1 MATVANGAAHSVSGS
16 RTRVTVGDLVHALE
30 GEVVCCEDQL
40 GRPVEAF
47 AASDLLSDV
56 LAFEKQ
62 DYALLT
68 GLTNAQIVRTAD
80 ITGASC
86 IVIVRNKQP
95 QQAAVALAQASR
107 IPIVMARC
115 TMFEAC
121 ALLSR
126 LAEPQHD
133 AVSRTPDSPGT

>member
-1 MATVANGAAHSVSGS
+1 MVSPKIDGVAGIQGEAIRMTVS
-16 RTRVTVGDLVHALE
+16 DLVRVLE
-30 GEVVCCEDQL
+30 AEVVCCEDHL
-40 GRPVEAF
+40 GRRVMAF

-86 IVIVRNKQP
+86 IVIVRNKKP
-95 QQAAVALAQASR
+95 QQAAVALAQASG
-107 IPIVMARC
+107 IPIILAPC
-115 TMFEAC
+115 SMFEAC
-121 ALLSR
+121 AQLSR
-126 LAEPQHD
+126 LAEPHHD
-133 AVSRTPDSPGT
+133 AVSRTSDTPGT

>member
-1 MATVANGAAHSVSGS
+1 MATGTSGNAETAS
-16 RTRVTVGDLVHALE
+16 GKSGKVTVGDLLRALE

-40 GRPVEAF
+40 GRAVEAF
-47 AASDLLSDV
+47 AASDLLSDI

-95 QQAAVALAQASR
+95 QQGAVALAQNSG
-107 IPIVMARC
+107 IPIILAPC

-121 ALLSR
+121 ARLSR
-126 LAEPQHD
+126 LADSHHD
-133 AVSRTPDSPGT
+133 AVPRTPNPSGT

>member
-1 MATVANGAAHSVSGS
+1 MGTSTQGGTAESPVAAVS
-16 RTRVTVGDLVHALE
+16 TTVGDLVRALDA
-30 GEVVCCEDQL
+30 EVVCCEEHL
-40 GRPVEAF
+40 GRRVMAF

-56 LAFEKQ
+56 LAFEKH

-86 IVIVRNKQP
+86 IVIVRNKKP
-95 QQAAVALAQASR
+95 QQAAVALAQASG
-107 IPIVMARC
+107 IPIMLAPC

-121 ALLSR
+121 AQLSR
-126 LAEPQHD
+126 LAEPHHGG
-133 AVSRTPDSPGT
+133 VSRTADPSGT

>member
-1 MATVANGAAHSVSGS
+1 MVTGGSDSGEGVQGN
-16 RTRVTVGDLVHALE
+16 RPRVTVADLVRVLE
-30 GEVVCCEDQL
+30 AEVVCCEDHL
-40 GRPVEAF
+40 GRSVLAF

-86 IVIVRNKQP
+86 IVIVRNKKP
-95 QQAAVALAQASR
+95 QQAAVALAQASG
-107 IPIVMARC
+107 IPIILVSC
-115 TMFEAC
+115 SMFEAC
-121 ALLSR
+121 AQLSR
-126 LAEPQHD
+126 LAEPHHD
-133 AVSRTPDSPGT
+133 AVPRTSDPSGP

>member
-1 MATVANGAAHSVSGS
+1 M
-16 RTRVTVGDLVHALE
+16 TVGDLVQALE
-30 GEVVCCEDQL
+30 GEVVCGEEHL
-40 GRPVEAF
+40 GRAVNAF

-95 QQAAVALAQASR
+95 QPAAVALAQASG
-107 IPIVMARC
+107 IPIIMARC

-126 LAEPQHD
+126 LAEPHDD
-133 AVSRTPDSPGT
+133 AVPRTSNPSGT

>member
-1 MATVANGAAHSVSGS
+1 MARNDSSAGVQNERV
-16 RTRVTVGDLVHALE
+16 RVTVGDLVRVLE
-30 GEVVCCEDQL
+30 AEVVCCEDHL
-40 GRPVEAF
+40 DRAVMAF

-86 IVIVRNKQP
+86 IVIVRNKKP
-95 QQAAVALAQASR
+95 QHAAVALAQASG
-107 IPIVMARC
+107 IPIILAPC
-115 TMFEAC
+115 SMFEAC
-121 ALLSR
+121 AQLSR
-126 LAEPQHD
+126 LAEADHD
-133 AVSRTPDSPGT
+133 AVPRTSDTSGT

>member
-1 MATVANGAAHSVSGS
+1 MVTGKHGGGGGS
-16 RTRVTVGDLVHALE
+16 TSDAIGITVGDLVRVLE
-30 GEVVCCEDQL
+30 GEVACGEEHL
-40 GRPVEAF
+40 GRQVRGF

-62 DYALLT
+62 EYALLT

-86 IVIVRNKQP
+86 VVIVRNKKP
-95 QQAAVALAQASR
+95 QQAAVALAQASA
-107 IPIVMARC
+107 IPIILAPC
-115 TMFEAC
+115 SMFDAC
-121 ALLSR
+121 AQLSR

-133 AVSRTPDSPGT
+133 AVSRSPDTPGT

>member
-1 MATVANGAAHSVSGS
+1 MVIAKNDGVMGIQGE
-16 RTRVTVGDLVHALE
+16 RPRVTVGDLVRVLE
-30 GEVVCCEDQL
+30 GEVVCCEENLD
-40 GRPVEAF
+40 RPVLAF

-80 ITGASC
+80 ITSACC
-86 IVIVRNKQP
+86 IVIVRNKKP
-95 QQAAVALAQASR
+95 QQAAVALAQASG
-107 IPIVMARC
+107 IPIILAPC
-115 TMFEAC
+115 SMFEAC

-126 LAEPQHD
+126 LAEPHHD
-133 AVSRTPDSPGT
+133 AVS